1 MLASPTDRP
10 KPGKPGRTVKRCLT
24 RPNTGG
30 FPMETVTI
38 GGATILLDAVDTD
51 RDGRTVYG
59 YSIRLDGVNPT
70 YQSRDLKSGCG
81 GGTEREGMESLLS
94 FLTAAAESYRYWKG
108 MKEDSNT
115 DLFPEE
121 ICEWAYMN
129 EDEIGFV
136 AYEYAHPDE
145 QA

>member
-1 MLASPTDRP
+1 
-10 KPGKPGRTVKRCLT
+10 
-24 RPNTGG
+24 
-30 FPMETVTI
+30 METMKI

-70 YQSRDLKSGCG
+70 HQARDLKSGCQ

-94 FLTAAAESYRYWKG
+94 FLGAAAESYRYHHG
-108 MKEDSNT
+108 MKEDSST

-121 ICEWAYMN
+121 ICEWAHQN
-129 EDEIGFV
+129 ADEISMA
-136 AYEYAHPDE
+136 AYELEHPE
-145 QA
+145 GER